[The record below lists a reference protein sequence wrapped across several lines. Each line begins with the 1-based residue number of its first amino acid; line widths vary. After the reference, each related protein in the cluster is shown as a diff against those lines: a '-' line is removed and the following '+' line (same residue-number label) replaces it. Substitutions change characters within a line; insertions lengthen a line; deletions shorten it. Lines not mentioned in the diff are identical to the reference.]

1 MTKTQEESGFHWA
14 RSDNS
19 FSFNFVSEG
28 ASSETPQPQAA
39 VSTTAATAT
48 ATETVPQVQA
58 TGFAFNFQIPSVSAH
73 RTAMEVAPA
82 ATPDAMDPPPSSSS
96 SKKKKKKKKGGAAGP
111 ANGEKP
117 AGPSP
122 PEAQQES
129 PELTAEQQ
137 LNRELD
143 WCIEQLELGLR
154 TRKTTPK
161 QTEEAVR
168 ALKTLRSP
176 KAPLVKKRQ
185 VMRAVGGDYRS
196 KMEQERDKQ
205 FKLIQS
211 SISSARVKTVT
222 EPAKKPVFHR
232 KAGPKST
239 EATQTPV
246 EQQTQAGQPSDSTG
260 TSVQGTQDGFVFKP
274 SNEEFCFNFL

>member
-1 MTKTQEESGFHWA
+1 MTKTQEEGFHWK

-19 FSFNFVSEG
+19 FSFNFVPEG
-28 ASSETPQPQAA
+28 TSPQPQAA
-39 VSTTAATAT
+39 ATAL
-48 ATETVPQVQA
+48 ETPPQVA
-58 TGFAFNFQIPSVSAH
+58 GFAFNFNIP
-73 RTAMEVAPA
+73 TASPRNTMEVAPEVA
-82 ATPDAMDPPPSSSS
+82 NQNIDPPPSSS
-96 SKKKKKKKKGGAAGP
+96 SKKKKKKKKGAGGST
-111 ANGEKP
+111 NTEKP
-117 AGPSP
+117 AGPP
-122 PEAQQES
+122 PEPQQES
-129 PELTAEQQ
+129 PELTPEQQ

-143 WCIEQLELGLR
+143 WCIEQLELGLK

-168 ALKTLRSP
+168 ALKTLRNP

-185 VMRAVGGDYRS
+185 VMRAVGGDYRC

-211 SISSARVKTVT
+211 SINSARVRTVT

-232 KAGPKST
+232 KAGPKAAEAHTST
-239 EATQTPV
+239 WTPT
-246 EQQTQAGQPSDSTG
+246 EQTQVELSSDSTEG
-260 TSVQGTQDGFVFKP
+260 SIQVSQEGFVFKP

>member
-1 MTKTQEESGFHWA
+1 MTKTQEESGFHWK

-19 FSFNFVSEG
+19 FNFNFVAEG
-28 ASSETPQPQAA
+28 AASTTPQPQAA
-39 VSTTAATAT
+39 AATT
-48 ATETVPQVQA
+48 ATEAVPQVQA
-58 TGFAFNFQIPSVSAH
+58 TGFAFNFQIPSVSARH
-73 RTAMEVAPA
+73 TAMEVAPA
-82 ATPDAMDPPPSSSS
+82 ATPVVMDPPPSSSS
-96 SKKKKKKKKGGAAGP
+96 SKKKKKKKKGGAAAS
-111 ANGEKP
+111 ANGERP

-122 PEAQQES
+122 PEVQQES

-211 SISSARVKTVT
+211 SICTARVKTVT

-239 EATQTPV
+239 EATQTSTQTPV
-246 EQQTQAGQPSDSTG
+246 EQTQTGQSSDSTG
-260 TSVQGTQDGFVFKP
+260 GPLQGTQDGFVFKP